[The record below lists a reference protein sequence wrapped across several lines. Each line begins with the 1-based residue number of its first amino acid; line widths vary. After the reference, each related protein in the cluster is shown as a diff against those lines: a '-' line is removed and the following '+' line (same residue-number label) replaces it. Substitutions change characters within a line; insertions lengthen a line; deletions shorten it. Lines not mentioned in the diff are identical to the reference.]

1 MISTKKED
9 KLSILIKD
17 DYITFLKNAK
27 DKKFTFFRVKDSKY
41 ITNSHHNIILRHD
54 IDLSLKEA
62 FQMAEIEKN
71 ESVYSTYYVMVDG
84 QFYNILEPQNIDYIK
99 KIKNMGHEIGLHFD
113 ISNYQDIQHQIKI
126 LEAIIEDK
134 VFSIAQHTPVNIG
147 FYKKDIPNIVDAYTL
162 TKYIPNLEYI
172 SDSGMMWRD
181 YTFEEGLTLEK
192 NLYLLA
198 HPISWLNPKNNLI
211 SIIKEIKTR
220 EIENRK
226 SSFDNFIHGQI
237 EYYKIRQKASDK

>member
-1 MISTKKED
+1 MILTKKKDE
-9 KLSILIKD
+9 LSILIID
-17 DYITFLKNAK
+17 DYISFLKHAK
-27 DKKFTFFRVKDSKY
+27 DKRFTFFRVKDSKY
-41 ITNSHHNIILRHD
+41 ITSSHHNIILRHD

-62 FQMAEIEKN
+62 FRMAEMEAKENI
-71 ESVYSTYYVMVDG
+71 YSTYYVMVDG
-84 QFYNILEPQNIDYIK
+84 QYYNILEPENIDYLK

-113 ISNYQDIQHQIKI
+113 ISNYRNIQHQIKI

-147 FYKKDIPNIVDAYTL
+147 FFKKDIPNIIDAYTL
-162 TKYIPNLEYI
+162 TEHIPNLEYI

-181 YTFEEGLTLEK
+181 YTFEEGLNLGK

-198 HPISWLNPKNNLI
+198 HPISWLNPKNSLI
-211 SIIKEIKTR
+211 SIIKEIKTI

-226 SSFDNFIHGQI
+226 NSFNRFLDGQI
-237 EYYKIRQKASDK
+237 EYYKIRKKASDK